1 MKIIVKTLRKEEYP
15 LELADDALVRT
26 AKEKLRDDVNS
37 EWQPEWQK
45 LIFEGKILE
54 DSQTLTSYGVK
65 DGNFLVLMVRKPRG
79 AAAAKPKP
87 APDTK
92 TEPVTPVPS
101 TAPESATPAATS
113 DPVKSDEA
121 AAASATPDT
130 PMAEEGEKGDETSG
144 STGDS
149 YGSAAS
155 NLVKGDEYEAM
166 VKNIEEM
173 GFPRDQVVAAL
184 RAAFNN
190 PERAIEYLFNGIP
203 AGLAAAPAPAAGA
216 PAGTAAAP
224 TPATSATAVGG
235 TPTPSSPGAGAPGAA
250 PPGTAG
256 SISPEMLASMLT
268 RGAGGGGPFDWL
280 RQIPNFDQIRA
291 MIQAN
296 PALLNPLLQ
305 QLASINP
312 AILNLI
318 RDNQAEF
325 MAIINAPLPEGLDM
339 SALAAGG
346 MPGMGGG
353 AGSPGAPPP
362 GAVRL
367 TAEEAQS
374 IERLQGLGFSRHAA
388 LEAYLVCGRDETVAA
403 NYLFEN
409 ATEFME
415 MDGGAGGG
423 ASGGAGEGGG
433 E

>member
-26 AKEKLRDDVNS
+26 AKEKLLEVNS
-37 EWQPEWQK
+37 EWDPEWQK

-54 DSQTLTSYGVK
+54 DTQTLTSYGVK

-79 AAAAKPKP
+79 AAAARPKP
-87 APDTK
+87 AETK
-92 TEPVTPVPS
+92 TETVAPVASTSPVS
-101 TAPESATPAATS
+101 VTPAAT
-113 DPVKSDEA
+113 PAPAKVDEPA
-121 AAASATPDT
+121 VASATTPDT
-130 PMAEEGEKGDETSG
+130 PMAEEGEKADET

-149 YGSAAS
+149 YSSVAS

-203 AGLAAAPAPAAGA
+203 AGLAAAPAPAASA
-216 PAGTAAAP
+216 SSGTAVASP
-224 TPATSATAVGG
+224 TPATSAPTAGDS
-235 TPTPSSPGAGAPGAA
+235 PAPSSPGAGAPGAGA
-250 PPGTAG
+250 PGGAG

-318 RDNQAEF
+318 RDHQAEF
-325 MAIINAPLPEGLDM
+325 MAVINAPLPEGLDM

-346 MPGMGGG
+346 MPGMGAG

-362 GAVRL
+362 GAIRL
-367 TAEEAQS
+367 TTEEAQS
-374 IERLQGLGFSRHAA
+374 IERLQGFGFSRHAA
-388 LEAYLVCGRDETVAA
+388 LEAFLVCGKDETVAA

-423 ASGGAGEGGG
+423 GAGEGGG